1 MYFRITCDLTSWKKK
16 KLILLYEISQIGD
29 YMLDRIK
36 LWLPK
41 GAMQD
46 YACMQEDQSVQIHN
60 CSITN
65 VELVIDV
72 VYQIRICKKKK
83 QTF

>member
-1 MYFRITCDLTSWKKK
+1 MYLRITCDLTSWKKT
-16 KLILLYEISQIGD
+16 YEIGQIGD
-29 YMLDRIK
+29 LMLDRIK

-41 GAMQD
+41 GAMLD

-65 VELVIDV
+65 V
-72 VYQIRICKKKK
+72 
-83 QTF
+83 